1 MCCTLIDKH
10 YIDTGKVH
18 VVSLEVQECFKHS
31 FILSQKLKGF
41 PELVLILSTMC
52 LTSDVAED
60 PMSFNAAV
68 CLGRLCCPDDNAKY
82 RLKKVI
88 DCSQNSHMKAEVGD
102 VRTCT

>member
-1 MCCTLIDKH
+1 MSDKH
-10 YIDTGKVH
+10 HIDTGKTDVAPLQVMSVTDIFAFH
-18 VVSLEVQECFKHS
+18 P
-31 FILSQKLKGF
+31 QKLKGF

-102 VRTCT
+102 VRTRI